1 MENLQAVIYR
11 IEVLHKSFAAS
22 KISKAI
28 SSLENF
34 NSVKNRKSS
43 WALIYHFSIRKF
55 SNQSLAK
62 IQEFPFKIWTSK
74 FEVQII
80 PVSRLVDWN
89 Y

>member
-43 WALIYHFSIRKF
+43 
-55 SNQSLAK
+55 
-62 IQEFPFKIWTSK
+62 
-74 FEVQII
+74 
-80 PVSRLVDWN
+80 
-89 Y
+89 